1 MSGVDRPG
9 GAGNPLNP
17 TFFGYIASTMDAL
30 ILFEGCLNGHLS
42 HVPRR
47 PHDRE
52 RSSLIVSGNVFIYEE
67 NSSGIKRWTDGV
79 PWSPSRIL
87 GNFLLYRELD
97 KPFQP
102 GEKKRAM
109 KRQRN
114 DAGVTK
120 TTNHARANSVGS
132 FASAIMDSGHS
143 LPNLESTANTRNE
156 AERAL
161 VGSLVDSYQFKQ
173 DGLIKKTISVTYQ
186 GIQHHLVS
194 YYSIEDVIQHKLCT
208 PSQDE
213 RLRGITPRAPLI
225 SSGSFRAPVDDH
237 EILLAEPHFRGVMN
251 SSYNAYAMNG
261 AVSRSY
267 SMPSMNTCDQMSWA
281 GSTQYAAPYGM
292 GQTLPPPVPYPTAS
306 SMSYDQSPAMS
317 YGMIPRTSLTYSQ
330 PARVP
335 PRRHSTMNGTSGVGN
350 IGTNGVGNIDYS
362 GLPQLDRAL
371 MSTTQLLGG
380 GASLGG
386 QNLSS
391 QSPYTN
397 TASIFDTPA
406 NTTATSAVVS
416 TPSNHHRDVYNHNG
430 ANHSSANQNNDL
442 YSTSI
447 AMHSSSGIEGHME
460 NGFNARTTRHTP
472 HEFNVSLP
480 EHHGHNVVNAG
491 QDDTSSTMQLGLDN
505 VDSAANPMPDVDW
518 TDGFMQNGSYP
529 QDSHGSEQTSC
540 LQSTPRQMSR
550 QQTGDQKIENQIR

>member
-1 MSGVDRPG
+1 MSTGGIMSGAERPG

-17 TFFGYIASTMDAL
+17 TFRGYIASTMDAL
-30 ILFEGCLNGHLS
+30 ILFEACLNGRLS

-109 KRQRN
+109 KRQRT
-114 DAGVTK
+114 DSGVTK
-120 TTNHARANSVGS
+120 TTNHNRADSVGH
-132 FASAIMDSGHS
+132 FGSAIMDGGPSMS
-143 LPNLESTANTRNE
+143 NLESTTNARNE

-194 YYSIEDVIQHKLCT
+194 YYSIEDVIQHKLYT

-213 RLRGITPRAPLI
+213 MLRGITPRAPLI

-237 EILLAEPHFRGVMN
+237 EIMLAEPHFRGVMN

-261 AVSRSY
+261 AAPRSY
-267 SMPSMNTCDQMSWA
+267 SMPSMHSYDQMSSWT
-281 GSTQYAAPYGM
+281 GSTQYAPPYGM
-292 GQTLPPPVPYPTAS
+292 TQALPPPVPYPTPS
-306 SMSYDQSPAMS
+306 SFSYEQNPAVS
-317 YGMIPRTSLTYSQ
+317 YGMVPRTSLPYSQ
-330 PARVP
+330 PAPVQ
-335 PRRHSTMNGTSGVGN
+335 PRRHSTMNGT
-350 IGTNGVGNIDYS
+350 NGVGNIDYP
-362 GLPQLDRAL
+362 GLPQLDRAP
-371 MSTTQLLGG
+371 MSTTQLLGSG
-380 GASLGG
+380 TSLGG

-397 TASIFDTPA
+397 TVSIFDTPA
-406 NTTATSAVVS
+406 STTAASAITS
-416 TPSNHHRDVYNHNG
+416 TPSNHHREVYNHNV
-430 ANHSSANQNNDL
+430 ANHSGASQNNDL
-442 YSTSI
+442 YNNSI
-447 AMHSSSGIEGHME
+447 AMHNSSGIEGHME
-460 NGFNARTTRHTP
+460 NGFSTRTSHQASQ
-472 HEFNVSLP
+472 EFNVSLP
-480 EHHGHNVVNAG
+480 EQHGHNMVTAG
-491 QDDTSSTMQLGLDN
+491 QDDTSAALQLGLDN
-505 VDSAANPMPDVDW
+505 VDSTANPMPDADW
-518 TDGFMQNGSYP
+518 AAGFMQNESYP
-529 QDSHGSEQTSC
+529 QDSHGSGQAASC
-540 LQSTPRQMSR
+540 LQSTPRRMSM
-550 QQTGDQKIENQIR
+550 QQNGDQKTNN